1 MDISSLTIAEI
12 KKMAEKTEQFAEDF
26 ITSLEKDRRVGVRE
40 IYRRLARA
48 REAGDTERRRLEA
61 MFRFEDELRERGFAT
76 VAGVDEAG
84 RGPLAGP
91 VVAAAV
97 ILPDRADLF
106 GLNDSK
112 QINAVK
118 RVELAGKIK
127 EAARDWAIGLS
138 SVEEILELNI
148 HGAGLLAMKRAVLG
162 LKRNPSF
169 VLVDGFAI
177 RGLALPQLPITG
189 GDAKSASIAAASI
202 LAKVERDGLMDAYHA
217 QYPQYG
223 FDRHRGYGTVD
234 HLRSLARFGPCPIH
248 RTGYGPVKDLLERK
262 TILE

>member
-1 MDISSLTIAEI
+1 MDISSLSIAEI
-12 KKMAEKTEQFAEDF
+12 RRLIEESAVSGEDL
-26 ITSLEKDRRVGVRE
+26 ITSLAADRRIGVRE
-40 IYRRLARA
+40 IYKRLVRA
-48 REAGDTERRRLEA
+48 RETHDTERRRIEA
-61 MFRFEDELRERGFAT
+61 MFRFEDEVRQRGFAR

-97 ILPDRADLF
+97 ILPDRAGLF

-112 QINAVK
+112 QISPAK
-118 RVELAGKIK
+118 RAELAVRIK
-127 EAARDWAIGLS
+127 EGARDWAIGMS

-148 HGAGLLAMKRAVLG
+148 HGAGLLAMKRSVLG
-162 LKRNPSF
+162 LKQGPSF
-169 VLVDGFAI
+169 ILVDGFAI
-177 RGLALPQLPITG
+177 RGLTLPQLPITG

-202 LAKVERDGLMDAYHA
+202 LAKVERDGLMDAYHR

-223 FDRHRGYGTVD
+223 FDRHKGYGTVD
-234 HLRSLARFGPCPIH
+234 HLRALARFGPCPIH

-262 TILE
+262 MF